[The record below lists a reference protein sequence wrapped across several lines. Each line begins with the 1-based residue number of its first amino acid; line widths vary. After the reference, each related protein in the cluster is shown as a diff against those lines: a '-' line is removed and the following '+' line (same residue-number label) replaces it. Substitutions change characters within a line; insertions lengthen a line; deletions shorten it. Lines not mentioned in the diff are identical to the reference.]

1 MEIKTLSIDWTP
13 ERLLILDQ
21 TQLPHH
27 SEWIEMKDLETFIT
41 AIKKLSIRGAP
52 LIGVASSLFLAN
64 LAQQWQ
70 GKRSVADLIEA
81 AQKMRMAR
89 PTAVNLMVCIDRML
103 RVISLHQKS
112 DEKIELV
119 LKQQVTNEAI
129 NIFQED
135 VQLCEHIAING
146 AKFFADG
153 DSIVT
158 HCNTGALATAGIG
171 TALGVIKHVAKVEG
185 KKIHVYVDETR
196 PLLQGARLT
205 AWELE
210 KLEIPYTL
218 VSDSMAAFLMKQ
230 GKIQKAIVGCDRIA
244 LNGDFANK
252 IGTYSLA
259 VNCNFHQIPFY
270 VAGPYTTVDFEC
282 VSGAHIPIEERHSEE
297 VHGVNLKDNRVLWA
311 PKDAKVYNPSFDV
324 TPAELVTAW
333 ILDRKVFDKN
343 NISQLKDLR

>member
-27 SEWIEMKDLETFIT
+27 SEWIEMKDLETFVT
-41 AIKKLSIRGAP
+41 AIKNLSIRGAP

-70 GKRSVADLIEA
+70 GKKSVANLIAA
-81 AQKMRMAR
+81 AQTIRAAR
-89 PTAVNLMVCIDRML
+89 PTAVNLMVCVDRML
-103 RVISLHQKS
+103 RVINLHKKTE
-112 DEKIELV
+112 EKIELV
-119 LKQQVTNEAI
+119 LKQQVTTEAI
-129 NIFQED
+129 KIFHED
-135 VQLCEHIAING
+135 VQLCEQIAING
-146 AKFFADG
+146 AKFFVDG

-171 TALGVIKHVAKVEG
+171 TALGVIKHAAKVEG
-185 KKIHVYVDETR
+185 KKLHVYVDETR

-230 GKIQKAIVGCDRIA
+230 GKIQKAIVAYESAKKAA
-244 LNGDFANK
+244 LEKDPTK
-252 IGTYSLA
+252 LL
-259 VNCNFHQIPFY
+259 
-270 VAGPYTTVDFEC
+270 TTAQLDE
-282 VSGAHIPIEERHSEE
+282 IIKT
-297 VHGVNLKDNRVLWA
+297 NL
-311 PKDAKVYNPSFDV
+311 
-324 TPAELVTAW
+324 
-333 ILDRKVFDKN
+333 
-343 NISQLKDLR
+343 